1 MKLVILSYLFTLLVA
16 ANTSSCP
23 TRSVDDCR
31 IVPFASTGDDS
42 KPLFAASIIFTPTTV
57 SSLVLTIDVAASDDF
72 KLVAAVGI
80 LITTIVV
87 SFACPCYCRRPWTA
101 TGDGLRLIFVT
112 SIVLISSIHPSR
124 FPVAV
129 VTDVLELGPVAGLT
143 HMPPTIIFRRLLS
156 TTCLS
161 LANRWPQHASASD
174 VPELKAATGILWLPL
189 LTCSSS
195 N

>member
-1 MKLVILSYLFTLLVA
+1 MLKLWLALPRLHLVTITSLSLLPMITATLM
-16 ANTSSCP
+16 
-23 TRSVDDCR
+23 
-31 IVPFASTGDDS
+31 
-42 KPLFAASIIFTPTTV
+42 V
-57 SSLVLTIDVAASDDF
+57 SSLVLTIDVCVVAASDDF

-80 LITTIVV
+80 LFTTIVV